1 MAVVPASALSI
12 ALAGLLALAAQV
24 GEAMV
29 VVVIVLVQVLVALAP
44 APADDRGRIVRAP
57 RFETALLAGLAAT
70 VLTVWP
76 RLFIGAPG
84 SRVDGVGSVGS
95 GTFAGL
101 IVAAAVGVVVALAS
115 QMLRRDDRRALVSST
130 GYAVTV
136 AMFAALPI
144 GWLTAFRSFGG
155 ADVVVVCAAAVAA
168 AMAAWMLP
176 IGHWQRATVAIVVAA
191 GGGGL
196 VAVFLSSYLS
206 WQYGVT
212 IGLAVGAFA
221 VLGRVL
227 GAAWGTGR
235 RHAAA
240 GWGLPGALSL
250 VLAAPVVHVAGLL
263 SSSL

>member
-1 MAVVPASALSI
+1 MTVVPASALSI

-29 VVVIVLVQVLVALAP
+29 VMVIVLVQVLVALAP
-44 APADDRGRIVRAP
+44 APADENGRIVRAP
-57 RFETALLAGLAAT
+57 RFEAALLAGLTAT

-101 IVAAAVGVVVALAS
+101 IAAAAVGVVVALAS

-130 GYAVTV
+130 GYAVTLAV
-136 AMFAALPI
+136 FAALPI
-144 GWLTAFRSFGG
+144 GWLTAFRSLGG
-155 ADVVVVCAAAVAA
+155 ADVVVVCAAALAA
-168 AMAAWMLP
+168 AMACWMLP
-176 IGHWQRATVAIVVAA
+176 ISPWPRATVAIAAAAA
-191 GGGGL
+191 GGL
-196 VAVFLSSYLS
+196 AAAFLSSYLS
-206 WQYGVT
+206 WRFGVT

-240 GWGLPGALSL
+240 GWGLPGALAL

-263 SSSL
+263 NSSF